1 MGITKQSNAL
11 FLYMDVQE
19 NIPVAGSVETNIQ
32 DTGESVWG
40 RDSY

>member
-19 NIPVAGSVETNIQ
+19 NIPGAGSVETNKIQ
-32 DTGESVWG
+32 GNLSGD
-40 RDSY
+40 RIL